1 MKFQIAKQ
9 MLLLQWTEYSSRD
22 MRQPGSKTNMTA
34 SAWTYQL
41 RKRIYAFEMKET
53 CSNDHNFYSVIT
65 NGHHLDTESSNMEI
79 LLTIVF
85 GIMTNNTIIL
95 IHQNTSEK
103 GQKERSVTITRKKHR
118 LPVLL
123 NREPN

>member
-1 MKFQIAKQ
+1 
-9 MLLLQWTEYSSRD
+9 
-22 MRQPGSKTNMTA
+22 
-34 SAWTYQL
+34 
-41 RKRIYAFEMKET
+41 MKET

-95 IHQNTSEK
+95 IHQNTFILEHEAALNSIHA
-103 GQKERSVTITRKKHR
+103 GIDNVTHGDQFADSVGPPVPTTLTVSSSHR
-118 LPVLL
+118 
-123 NREPN
+123 